1 MKKKN
6 MPLKN
11 WIMRGWGER
20 MEALGWAVGED
31 SLRRWSEAEVEKWE
45 ERHSQEDRDS
55 ELLGGEKPYIWS
67 LKKKKRTC
75 CFHVEWNQNHLPR
88 WRSKAFSQYQCPF
101 LILFNIECILEI
113 ILAIGLDSW
122 LLCKGE
128 LSNHIWATMWDKI
141 GCNTLHQD
149 GLTQSICLNLA
160 GE

>member
-6 MPLKN
+6 MPLKT

-20 MEALGWAVGED
+20 MEAMGWAVGED
-31 SLRRWSEAEVEKWE
+31 SLRRWPEAEVEKWE
-45 ERHSQEDRDS
+45 EGIHKKTGTMSF
-55 ELLGGEKPYIWS
+55 LGEINHIYEA
-67 LKKKKRTC
+67 LKKGTF

-122 LLCKGE
+122 LLYKGE
-128 LSNHIWATMWDKI
+128 LSNHIWATIWDKI
-141 GCNTLHQD
+141 GCNTFHQD

-160 GE
+160 AE